1 MKRTRLIIF
10 STVTVAL
17 VIGVLYMFQS
27 QQPIAQSPNKLE
39 YRDISSKDLNA
50 MLVNKDFLLINV
62 HIPYIGEINGTDLFI
77 PYDKISE
84 SIGKQIPADKNMKIV
99 VYCRSGSMSGIAS
112 DELVKNGYTNILNLK
127 EGMISW
133 EQSGYILVKK

>member
-17 VIGVLYMFQS
+17 VIGVLYMFLT

>member
-17 VIGVLYMFQS
+17 VIGVLYMFLT

-112 DELVKNGYTNILNLK
+112 DEIVKNGYTNILNLK